1 MTKYAFKKGW
11 YQLPNGKTAEAREKI
26 KKALGFTSDA
36 TFYARMKG
44 IPEPTISEYR
54 SIEAIFKEYGITHP
68 WG

>member
-26 KKALGFTSDA
+26 KKALSITSDA